1 MPTTVDTAFFVTR
14 RKMHHPPFETFEKM
28 AAKGNL
34 IPLYREILADLETP
48 VSALVKL
55 ADRENVFLLESVEG
69 GEKWGRYSILG
80 A

>member
-1 MPTTVDTAFFVTR
+1 
-14 RKMHHPPFETFEKM
+14 MHHPPFETFERM

-55 ADRENVFLLESVEG
+55 ADRENVFLQI
-69 GEKWGRYSILG
+69 GRASCRERVFRTV
-80 A
+80 